1 MSLHKLFTMTS
12 NEILHSDFLDI
23 LFDNRNKTYGA
34 YLLRKNYGSR
44 MGWSLAIGISS
55 FLLLLLVIRPSKE
68 SAFSIPPPPDVVLKD
83 YRIPPEIKKPEQP
96 LQKPSQPSPPVAQQ
110 KFTDQIKIVDHQPL
124 TENLMPV
131 MTNLDQV
138 MPSTITGTGL
148 PFTGGQPSPTSGNG
162 DGKPA
167 TSSAGPEP
175 LIQREPEFPGGT
187 KAWLAFLQ
195 RHLMVPGDLEDG
207 EKKIVVVRFIVSP
220 EGNLTGFEVLQSA
233 GNIYDQ
239 EVIRVLKKMPKWKPA
254 IQNNMPVSRSFT
266 QPVSFVGAG
275 L

>member
-23 LFDNRNKTYGA
+23 LFDNRNKSYGA

-55 FLLLLLVIRPSKE
+55 FLLLLLLIQPEKE
-68 SAFSIPPPPDVVLKD
+68 SAISIQPPPDVMLKD
-83 YRIPPEIKKPEQP
+83 LHIPEIKKPEQTLP
-96 LQKPSQPSPPVAQQ
+96 KPSQPSPPVAQQ
-110 KFTDQIKIVDHQPL
+110 KFTDQIRIVEHQPL
-124 TENLMPV
+124 SENLMPTT
-131 MTNLDQV
+131 TNLDQL
-138 MPSTITGTGL
+138 MPSTITATGV
-148 PFTGGQPSPTSGNG
+148 PYTGGHYSPSLDNG

-167 TSSAGPEP
+167 TTAAAPEP
-175 LIQREPEFPGGT
+175 LQREPEFPGGT

-195 RHLMVPGDLEDG
+195 RHLMVPDDLEDG

-254 IQNNMPVSRSFT
+254 IQNNLPVSRSFT
-266 QPVSFVGAG
+266 QPVHFVGAG